1 MYFVPE
7 QSFIVTIQ
15 TAENPALKD
24 MPTAFPEET
33 GGWGLAGQRAA
44 HLLDGN
50 RPRLALFARNHLG
63 ILIASGIANLAGIAI
78 PLGLW
83 YALDHVLA
91 GSGRLWLMA
100 ALVMAAILLEV
111 GALWVRARLA
121 AWVGA
126 KYEHQLNC
134 AAVEKLLATSLT
146 DYESMGAGVHVDRLK
161 ALDSLRDFYT
171 GQMILALA
179 DLPFVALYLV
189 LIALIGHALVVV
201 PLLLVGVF
209 LIMARSFGQKL
220 KTGLAAATDEEERRT
235 NFLLEV
241 LGGIH
246 AVKALGLEPLLN
258 RRYERLIE
266 ASARAEYKTNVISA
280 DAGNLAAAATPIM
293 QLATLLAGV
302 FLLSFGWIE
311 LGALAACSL
320 LAVRCLQPLQRGL
333 AMWSRLQSLSVTAE
347 RVDELFNLPSDRPM
361 QLPLLSAGAGR
372 VDLEHVTFRYR
383 ANLPAVLQDV
393 SLTIQPGEAIGLTGD
408 PGAGKTTLLWLVAG
422 LIAPSSGRIAID
434 GQNPR
439 ACSVEGRSR
448 TVSYLS
454 PSAVLFEGTII
465 ENIAMFRTGKTQD
478 RAREAASIV
487 GLDAMLDRL
496 PQGFETR
503 VGQGAIET
511 LPRGL
516 IQRVE
521 IARALVEQPRIL
533 LFDSVNAALDSAGDE
548 LVKRLLERLRGR
560 TTLIIASQ
568 RPSIL
573 RLADRVANIEKGQ
586 LSIRAGGV

>member
-1 MYFVPE
+1 M
-7 QSFIVTIQ
+7 TIQ

-24 MPTAFPEET
+24 MPAAFPDET

-44 HLLDGN
+44 PLLDGT
-50 RPRLALFARNHLG
+50 RPRLTLFAKAHTGLLVATG
-63 ILIASGIANLAGIAI
+63 LANLAGLAI

-83 YALDHVLA
+83 YALDHLQP
-91 GSGRLWLMA
+91 GRIWLMA
-100 ALVMAAILLEV
+100 LLVLVAILLEI
-111 GALWVRARLA
+111 GALWVRARIA

-126 KYEHQLNC
+126 KFEHQLNC

-146 DYESMGAGVHVDRLK
+146 DYEATGAGVHLDRIK
-161 ALDSLRDFYT
+161 ALDSLREFYT
-171 GQMILALA
+171 GQAVLALA
-179 DLPFVALYLV
+179 DLPFVLLYLV
-189 LIALIGHALVVV
+189 AIALIGQALVLV
-201 PLLLVGVF
+201 PLA
-209 LIMARSFGQKL
+209 LIGLYILIARGFGQSL
-220 KTGLAAATDEEERRT
+220 KARLAATSDEEERRA

-266 ASARAEYKTNVISA
+266 ASARAEYKTNVLSA
-280 DAGNLAAAATPIM
+280 DAGNLAATATPVM

-302 FLLSFGWIE
+302 LLLSLGWIK

-320 LAVRCLQPLQRGL
+320 LAVRALQPLQRGL
-333 AMWSRLQSLSVTAE
+333 GMWSRLQALGVAAE
-347 RVDELFNLPSDRPM
+347 RVEELFSLPADRPLP
-361 QLPLLSAGAGR
+361 LPLLSPGAGR
-372 VDLEHVTFRYR
+372 LDIEKITFRYR
-383 ANLPAVLQDV
+383 PSLPAVLSDV
-393 SLTIQPGEAIGLTGD
+393 SLSVQPGEAIGLTGE
-408 PGAGKTTLLWLVAG
+408 PGAGKTTLLWLIAG
-422 LIAPSSGRIAID
+422 LIPPGNGRVLID

-448 TVSYLS
+448 TVAYLS
-454 PSAVLFEGTII
+454 PSAVLFEGTIL
-465 ENIAMFRTGKTQD
+465 ENIAMFRTGKSLE

-487 GLDAMLDRL
+487 GLDTLLNRL

-573 RLADRVANIEKGQ
+573 RLADRIAHLERGE
-586 LSIRAGGV
+586 LTIRPGGVR